1 MLRRIL
7 LASAGAM
14 ALTVVAQAAEPLPPP
29 PPPPPPPLW
38 TGPYLGVNV
47 GYGFGGDSNVDG
59 FQIFP
64 GEAGSGEP
72 GDDAA
77 VARWNFSNNLRG
89 VIGGGQLGYNYQFP
103 GTAWVAGFET
113 DFQGAGLTSAASR
126 TAPFFFLSP
135 PGAGEEFANAFF
147 FDQRVSF
154 FGTLR
159 GRLGWSITPTFL
171 LYGTGGLAY
180 GEVRQTFSKLDF
192 ILDAGEGEAGILL
205 GRNTLNRFQAG
216 WTAGG
221 GIEWA
226 FLPNWSL
233 KVEYLFVNLDT
244 LTVPVFGFTPNANV
258 PNQFFFGQ
266 NSASTR
272 FHTIKAGL
280 NYHFWTAPPP
290 VIAKY

>member
-47 GYGFGGDSNVDG
+47 GYGFGGDGSVDG

-64 GEAGSGEP
+64 GEGDTAEP
-72 GDDAA
+72 FDDAA
-77 VARWNFSNNLRG
+77 LARWNFSNNLRG
-89 VIGGGQLGYNYQFP
+89 VFGGGQLGYNYQFP
-103 GTAWVAGFET
+103 GTAWVAGIET
-113 DFQGAGLTSAASR
+113 DFQGAGLTTAATR
-126 TAPFFFLSP
+126 TAPFFFLSTP
-135 PGAGEEFANAFF
+135 EAGEVFANVFNYH
-147 FDQRVSF
+147 QRVDW

-159 GRLGWSITPTFL
+159 GRLGWAITPTFL

-180 GEVRQTFSKLDF
+180 GEVRQTFSKVDF
-192 ILDAGEGEAGILL
+192 IADVTAGTLV
-205 GRNTLNRFQAG
+205 GRNTLSRTQAG

-233 KVEYLFVNLDT
+233 KVEYLFVDIDK

-266 NSASTR
+266 NDASTR

-290 VIAKY
+290 VVAKY

>member
-7 LASAGAM
+7 IASAGAM
-14 ALTVVAQAAEPLPPP
+14 ALSVVAQAAEPLPPP

-47 GYGFGGDSNVDG
+47 GYGFGGDSNVNG

-64 GEAGSGEP
+64 GEGSAP
-72 GDDAA
+72 GDVFDDAA
-77 VARWNFSNNLRG
+77 IARWNFSSNLRG
-89 VIGGGQLGYNYQFP
+89 VFGGGQLGYNYQFP
-103 GTAWVAGFET
+103 GTVWVAGFET
-113 DFQGAGLTSAASR
+113 DFQGAGLTTAASS
-126 TAPFFFLSP
+126 TAPFLFLSP
-135 PGAGEEFANAFF
+135 PEATERLANAFF
-147 FDQRVSF
+147 YHQRVNF

-180 GEVRQTFSKLDF
+180 GEVRQTFSKTDFVLD
-192 ILDAGEGEAGILL
+192 DGESGILL

-233 KVEYLFVNLDT
+233 KVEYLFVDLDK
-244 LTVPVFGFTPNANV
+244 LTVPVFGFGPSNNIS
-258 PNQFFFGQ
+258 NNFFFGQ
-266 NSASTR
+266 NDASTR

-290 VIAKY
+290 VVAKY